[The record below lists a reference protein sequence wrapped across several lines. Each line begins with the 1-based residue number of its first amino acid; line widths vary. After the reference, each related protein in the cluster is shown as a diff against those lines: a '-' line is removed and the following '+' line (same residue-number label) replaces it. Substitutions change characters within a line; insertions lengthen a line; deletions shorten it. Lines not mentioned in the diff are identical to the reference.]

1 MRIKKVLVLILIISL
16 IYCTFTSC
24 SKARTESDSDTSIES
39 VQDESLKET
48 NTEAISVDTG
58 TESLQETT
66 PEKSPEPSE
75 SLQETTPE
83 KSPEPSDE
91 YEGTAGASSIYELA
105 GLLEDEFLFT
115 PRQVDCMSTEFMF
128 ACLYTVDPVNAA
140 DLFEARDTEAIAS
153 LLNERLFQITGCH
166 SMQYH
171 VSEYQENILTDE
183 IRQQVQDWF
192 MASYSQVAAQYGEY
206 YAQKVSEENEGRE
219 QMITLVYTATDE
231 DGNEVTLP
239 EDWSEGLIFSVVN
252 GRYYWNDFS
261 LFQAITE

>member
-1 MRIKKVLVLILIISL
+1 MRIKKVLVLFLIISL

-39 VQDESLKET
+39 VQDESLEET

-58 TESLQETT
+58 T
-66 PEKSPEPSE
+66 E

-105 GLLEDEFLFT
+105 GLLEDECLFT
-115 PRQVDCMSTEFMF
+115 PQQVDCMSIEFMF
-128 ACLYTVDPVNAA
+128 ACLYTADPANAA
-140 DLFEARDTEAIAS
+140 YLFEARDTDAIAS

-183 IRQQVQDWF
+183 IRRQVQDWF

-219 QMITLVYTATDE
+219 QIITLVYTATDG
-231 DGNEVTLP
+231 DGDEVTLP
-239 EDWSEGLIFSVVN
+239 EDLSKGLTFSVVN
-252 GRYYWNDFS
+252 GRYYWSDFS

>member
-1 MRIKKVLVLILIISL
+1 MRIKKVLVIILIISL

-39 VQDESLKET
+39 VQDESPEET

-66 PEKSPEPSE
+66 
-75 SLQETTPE
+75 TE

-105 GLLEDEFLFT
+105 GLLEDECLFT

-128 ACLYTVDPVNAA
+128 ACLYTADPANAA
-140 DLFEARDTEAIAS
+140 DLFEARDTDAIAS

-171 VSEYQENILTDE
+171 VSEYQEIILTDE
-183 IRQQVQDWF
+183 MRRQVQDWF

-219 QMITLVYTATDE
+219 QMITLVYTATDG

-239 EDWSEGLIFSVVN
+239 EDLSEGLSFSVVN